1 MKNYFPLI
9 FLPILISACAPVY
22 FPNQLQTPLLKEKN
36 EATVSI
42 STGTSNFDVQAAFS
56 PIKHMDL
63 LFDLSAANLSDH
75 EHLQIEGGL
84 GYYNTLN
91 EVIHVE
97 FLGGGGAGYSKT
109 TTQGTLGEHNEG
121 MFSRFYLQPNVFLIS
136 EYAELGLATRLAFI
150 NFREYGLGSYLEP
163 TLVGRFGLENIK
175 FQVQAGLSYN
185 INDNV
190 ELDYNPLIFN
200 LGLVYTFRKKTKE

>member
-1 MKNYFPLI
+1 MKHSIPLF
-9 FLPILISACAPVY
+9 FLSFFFSACAPVY
-22 FPNQLQTPLLKEKN
+22 FPNQLQTPLLKEQN
-36 EATVSI
+36 EATVSL
-42 STGTSNFDVQAAFS
+42 STGTSNFDIQAAFS
-56 PIKHMDL
+56 PIKHIDI
-63 LFDLSAANLSDH
+63 LFDLSSANLSDH

-97 FLGGGGAGYSKT
+97 FLGGGGAGYSTT

-136 EYAELGLATRLAFI
+136 NYAEVGLATRLSVI
-150 NFREYGLGSYLEP
+150 NFREYGTGSYVEP

-190 ELDYNPLIFN
+190 ELDYNPFIFN
-200 LGLVYTFRKKTKE
+200 VGLVYTFRKKVQK